1 MGRPAHASSGWS
13 SCFLAPIYF
22 IASGLPTPTFS
33 ERSGSAGWEH
43 SWGGQREL
51 HPRASLEH
59 LGLRATL
66 LGGGGMWG
74 EDTSFTSPAA
84 GSCAP
89 PPRPPPKSFKIKGC
103 SVLLGKQ
110 VRSRAPGSRGGRCQD
125 PPGVVGARAA
135 ERGKAAARVCVCRAS
150 YCFCHRLARCRGAR
164 ARRQPPLIT
173 PRAPIL

>member
-1 MGRPAHASSGWS
+1 MGRSAHTSSGWS
-13 SCFLAPIYF
+13 SFFLAPIYF
-22 IASGLPTPTFS
+22 IASGLPTSTFS

-43 SWGGQREL
+43 SWGAQREL

-89 PPRPPPKSFKIKGC
+89 PPRPPPKS
-103 SVLLGKQ
+103 
-110 VRSRAPGSRGGRCQD
+110 
-125 PPGVVGARAA
+125 
-135 ERGKAAARVCVCRAS
+135 
-150 YCFCHRLARCRGAR
+150 
-164 ARRQPPLIT
+164 
-173 PRAPIL
+173 